1 MTNILLRYT
10 ETHQLNVLM
19 DKRKSTNYHD
29 LTTKTYIPP
38 PPSSTHNTFVMHA
51 NYNPTFL
58 REKLG
63 ENVQFLTILRD
74 PVSTFISGFNYFGYN
89 DEYYKGMSFDDAVN
103 KYLDEI
109 DGYGE
114 THMNCKGLYCHTFV
128 NGQIGDLGFESK
140 LDEYMTKDAATK
152 QKIVGDYINKL
163 ADELDL
169 VLIADIFDLSL
180 VLLAHKYCMK
190 YEDIY
195 FLKGNQSENKVQV
208 SNKTKDRIKMIQS
221 IDSQLYEYFGDSFHE
236 TVKQEGIEDED
247 VKSFTRANEE
257 KTKCCIDGT
266 KIIGGFNTWILC

>member
-128 NGQIGDLGFESK
+128 TAKSGIWVS
-140 LDEYMTKDAATK
+140 
-152 QKIVGDYINKL
+152 
-163 ADELDL
+163 
-169 VLIADIFDLSL
+169 S
-180 VLLAHKYCMK
+180 
-190 YEDIY
+190 
-195 FLKGNQSENKVQV
+195 QS
-208 SNKTKDRIKMIQS
+208 
-221 IDSQLYEYFGDSFHE
+221 
-236 TVKQEGIEDED
+236 
-247 VKSFTRANEE
+247 
-257 KTKCCIDGT
+257 
-266 KIIGGFNTWILC
+266 